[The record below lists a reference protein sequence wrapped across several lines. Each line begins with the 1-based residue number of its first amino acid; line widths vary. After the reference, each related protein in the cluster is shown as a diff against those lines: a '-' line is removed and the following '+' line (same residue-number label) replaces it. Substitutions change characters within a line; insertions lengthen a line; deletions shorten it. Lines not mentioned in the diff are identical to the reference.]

1 MINLFLNLEQL
12 IYKWNVYYNNLSFDY
27 IFIDFYE
34 EDKMIVDGVMKFLED
49 LSLSLEFRIVL
60 FIAWK
65 FKVVIQC
72 EFIKEEFVNGMIE
85 LK

>member
-1 MINLFLNLEQL
+1 
-12 IYKWNVYYNNLSFDY
+12 
-27 IFIDFYE
+27 
-34 EDKMIVDGVMKFLED
+34 MIVDGVMKFLED

-72 EFIKEEFVNGMIE
+72 EFIKDEFVNGMIE

>member
-1 MINLFLNLEQL
+1 M
-12 IYKWNVYYNNLSFDY
+12 NVYFNNLSFDY

-65 FKVVIQC
+65 FKVVI
-72 EFIKEEFVNGMIE
+72 
-85 LK
+85 